1 MKLNWNRSPIRE
13 RKVIDMKINK
23 DLEDTIRYFL
33 GMGEKE
39 EAINILLA
47 NGLSKQEA
55 REIVDEV
62 EPMTIE
68 EAFDYMNSA

>member
-1 MKLNWNRSPIRE
+1 
-13 RKVIDMKINK
+13 MKINK